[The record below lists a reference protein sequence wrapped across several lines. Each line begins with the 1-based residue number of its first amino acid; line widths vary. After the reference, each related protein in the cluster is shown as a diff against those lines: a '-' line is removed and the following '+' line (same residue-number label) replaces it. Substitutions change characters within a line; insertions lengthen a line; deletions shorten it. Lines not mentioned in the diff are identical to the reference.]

1 MAFKIGAAIVVV
13 ACAAIISAAPSS
25 AQTAAPEKTD
35 ISIAVGGKTFM
46 IYLPLSVTERLGYFK
61 DAGLNVEIQE
71 VNSGTKSAQALVGG
85 SVDATAGSFDHTIQV
100 QAKGQV
106 ITSVV
111 LMGRYPGIVFG
122 LVASK
127 AAQYH
132 GPQDLKGM
140 KIGVTAPG
148 SQTNIMV
155 NYIMAKAGL
164 KPNEASFVGVG
175 GPTTAVA
182 AVKHGEI
189 DALSHADPAITQL
202 ELSAE
207 FRPVYDTRSKAGTDA
222 VFGGDYPSSVLY
234 VLPSFVA
241 KYPNTTQA
249 LVTAIV
255 RGLHWMERASPEEIA
270 KLMPE
275 EYAMGNHDLYVAI
288 IAKSK
293 AMFSPDGRL
302 SREGAQNALKVL
314 SAFDPAVAG
323 AKIDLDATYTN
334 RLVEKASALH

>member
-1 MAFKIGAAIVVV
+1 
-13 ACAAIISAAPSS
+13 
-25 AQTAAPEKTD
+25 
-35 ISIAVGGKTFM
+35 
-46 IYLPLSVTERLGYFK
+46 
-61 DAGLNVEIQE
+61 
-71 VNSGTKSAQALVGG
+71 
-85 SVDATAGSFDHTIQV
+85 
-100 QAKGQV
+100 
-106 ITSVV
+106 
-111 LMGRYPGIVFG
+111 
-122 LVASK
+122 
-127 AAQYH
+127 
-132 GPQDLKGM
+132 M

-164 KPNEASFVGVG
+164 KPNEASFVGIG
-175 GPTTAVA
+175 GPTTAIA

-202 ELSAE
+202 ELSGE
-207 FRPVYDTRSKAGTDA
+207 FKPVYDTRSKAGTDA

-255 RGLHWMERASPEEIA
+255 RGLHWMEGASPEEIA

-314 SAFDPAVAG
+314 SAFDSAVAG